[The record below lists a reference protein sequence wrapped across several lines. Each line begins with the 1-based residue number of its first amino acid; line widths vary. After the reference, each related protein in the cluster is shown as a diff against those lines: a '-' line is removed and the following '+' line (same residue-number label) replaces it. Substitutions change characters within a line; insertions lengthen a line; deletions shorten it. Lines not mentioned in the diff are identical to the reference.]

1 VVTFTG
7 SDAVGTQIMQ
17 QASTGAKKTILELGG
32 KSANIVLDDADLAR
46 VAPHAVTSFTR
57 HAGQGC
63 ACFTRVL
70 VHESRH
76 DELVERML
84 PLLAALR
91 VGDPQEPA
99 TDMGP
104 VISAAQRDRIE
115 RYVAVGRDEGASIAF
130 GGGRPP
136 MDRGYYVEPTLFVD
150 VKNSMRIAQEEIF
163 GPVGVVIPFADDDE
177 AVRLAND
184 SAFGLS
190 GAVWAKDPLRGYGIA
205 SRLRTGTVYLNGVG
219 GGVNP
224 HGPFGG
230 YKLSGVGR
238 EFGEAGLDEYL
249 ETKTINWPVAGG

>member
-1 VVTFTG
+1 
-7 SDAVGTQIMQ
+7 MQ
-17 QASTGAKKTILELGG
+17 QAAVGAKKTILELGG
-32 KSANIVLDDADLAR
+32 KSANIVLDDADLGK

-76 DELVERML
+76 DELIERML
-84 PLLAALR
+84 PILGALT
-91 VGDPQEPA
+91 VGDPQDPA

-104 VISAAQRDRIE
+104 VISASQRDRIE
-115 RYVAVGRDEGASIAF
+115 RYVAIGRDEGATVAF
-130 GGGRPP
+130 GGGRPEV
-136 MDRGYYVEPTLFVD
+136 DRGYYVEPTLFVD

-163 GPVGVVIPFADDDE
+163 GPVGVVIPVADDDE
-177 AVRLAND
+177 AVVLAND
-184 SAFGLS
+184 SSFGLS
-190 GAVWAKDPLRGYGIA
+190 GAVWSKDPVRAYAVA